1 MEWLNSLVFGNK
13 VADYATA
20 VGVVVAALAGGR
32 LARHIVDRYVARW
45 AERSQTQVDD
55 LVVRRVLGPASRYV
69 PLAGLWVAKAQLAVP
84 APWSDWID
92 RVLVVAGLVIF
103 FSIAVRF
110 VQGVVEVAA
119 GAYLRRIE
127 ASAPRD
133 LEERRRAVERVKK
146 QVREIANMVLWIL
159 GLLTILSNLGVDLKA
174 IWASLGIGGIAL
186 VVAVKEPLANLVGR
200 LYIFGTGIFDE
211 GHFIAFDQWA
221 GTVKK
226 IGLFRT
232 YMQLFSDMTTVSI
245 PNADFVKGTVKN
257 YFGRTRF
264 MYKWDLDVPYDTSAQ
279 KIQELV
285 ERLRELVLGK
295 PEVNPDMCWIY
306 LERLDRY
313 AKVIRVW
320 FQAALPDWAVSLR
333 YGDEVLHEIQE
344 LFGREGVAFAFPT
357 QNVNVA
363 WQGAPPTAPGDGDA

>member
-1 MEWLNSLVFGNK
+1 MDWLNSRVLGNEVLDYG
-13 VADYATA
+13 VAF
-20 VGVVVAALAGGR
+20 GVVVAALAGGWI
-32 LARHIVDRYVARW
+32 LRHVVDRYVARW

-55 LVVRRVLGPASRYV
+55 LVVRRVLAPASRYV
-69 PLAGLWVAKAQLAVP
+69 PLVGLWAAKAQLAVP
-84 APWSDWID
+84 TPWSEWID
-92 RVLVVAGLVIF
+92 RGLVVAGLVIF

-110 VQGVVEVAA
+110 VQGMVEVAA
-119 GAYLRRIE
+119 AAYLQRLE
-127 ASAPRD
+127 AAAPQD
-133 LEERRRAVERVKK
+133 LEDRRRAVERVKK

-232 YMQLFSDMTTVSI
+232 YLQLFSDMTTVSI

-264 MYKWDLDVPYDTSAQ
+264 MYKWDLDVPYDTSPQ
-279 KIQELV
+279 KIQDLV

-313 AKVIRVW
+313 AKVVRVW

-363 WQGAPPTAPGDGDA
+363 WQGAPPTAPGDA

>member
-1 MEWLNSLVFGNK
+1 MDWLNSRVLGNAA
-13 VADYATA
+13 VDYAVA
-20 VGVVVAALAGGR
+20 LGVVVAALAGGR
-32 LARHIVDRYVARW
+32 ILRYVVDRYVARW
-45 AERSQTQVDD
+45 AERSETQVDD
-55 LVVRRVLGPASRYV
+55 LLVRRVLGPASRYV
-69 PLAGLWVAKAQLAVP
+69 PLAGLWVAKTQLTVP
-84 APWSDWID
+84 EPWSEWID
-92 RVLVVAGLVIF
+92 RGLTVAGLVIF

-110 VQGVVEVAA
+110 VQGVVEVTA

-127 ASAPRD
+127 AAAPRD
-133 LEERRRAVERVKK
+133 LEERQRAVERIKK

-232 YMQLFSDMTTVSI
+232 YLQLFSDMTTVSI
-245 PNADFVKGTVKN
+245 PNADFVKGSVKN

-264 MYKWDLDVPYDTSAQ
+264 MYKWDLDVPYDTSPQ
-279 KIQELV
+279 KLQELV
-285 ERLRELVLGK
+285 ERLRELVLGR

-313 AKVIRVW
+313 SKVIRVW

-333 YGDEVLHEIQE
+333 YGDGVLHEIQE

-357 QNVNVA
+357 QNVNLT
-363 WQGAPPTAPGDGDA
+363 WEGAPPTAPGDGA